1 MTIKLIIIAV
11 ILLLGLIFIPFFRQ
25 LYKDKCEL
33 KKQPLKEMFAV
44 LIETINQDMFHGK
57 AELTTFDDDPRIA
70 NMMDDNRRNLI
81 VRYNYSTGFMSVSLG
96 YKYLQKE
103 LKFTKQFHM
112 RGSDENYQRICGRA
126 FVKEALEKMKAHELS
141 VHGATGYVSGN
152 QASEPTIK
160 TGYDED
166 DPMSVV
172 NSLFADFTLSQRQSV
187 LNLMYEIGRSD
198 GTSDSAIK
206 TKIPFMQAQSQ
217 LQVSWLECKQQY
229 EATGRTDGI
238 ISDLKVL
245 DDSKLDKV
253 IIHVFPMALEDD
265 GSPNEIRF
273 SEMLSL
279 FEAMGRSPE
288 NVMGVIKK
296 MMLLMEHFGVI

>member
-25 LYKDKCEL
+25 LYIDKCEL
-33 KKQPLKEMFAV
+33 KKQPLKEMFAT
-44 LIETINQDMFHGK
+44 LIETINQ
-57 AELTTFDDDPRIA
+57 ELFNGNADLKTFDDDPRIA
-70 NMMDDNRRNLI
+70 NMMDDDRPNLI
-81 VRYNYSTGFMSVSLG
+81 VRYYYSTGNMSVSLG
-96 YKYLQKE
+96 YKYFQKE

-112 RGSDENYQRICGRA
+112 RGSDDNYQRNCGRA
-126 FVKEALEKMKAHELS
+126 FVEEALKKMKAHERLVLS
-141 VHGATGYVSGN
+141 ATGYVSGT
-152 QASEPTIK
+152 QTSEPTIN
-160 TGYDED
+160 TGYDEV

-172 NSLFADFTLSQRQSV
+172 NSLFADFTLSQRQSI

-198 GTSDSAIK
+198 GTSDSTVKARM
-206 TKIPFMQAQSQ
+206 PFMQAQSQ
-217 LQVSWLECKQQY
+217 LQVSWLECKKQY

-238 ISDLKVL
+238 ISDLKAL
-245 DDSKLDKV
+245 DDSKLDTV

-265 GSPNEIRF
+265 GNPNEIRF
-273 SEMLSL
+273 SEMFSL

-296 MMLLMEHFGVI
+296 MMLLMQHFGM